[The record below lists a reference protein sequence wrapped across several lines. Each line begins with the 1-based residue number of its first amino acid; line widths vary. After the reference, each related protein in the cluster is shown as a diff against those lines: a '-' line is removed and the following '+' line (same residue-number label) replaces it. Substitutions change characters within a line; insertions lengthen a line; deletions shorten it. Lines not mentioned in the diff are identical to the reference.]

1 MKRNAEHV
9 YPLQELPFRPTVW
22 LAEVPTMLQ
31 SGVLVW
37 LYICD
42 IMARYIQFQRCN
54 VESLTCSYYC
64 DSHGVFL
71 APIAAEILSAD
82 LVLPFDEGDYTDAI
96 SAGEAEG
103 IRLQVIA
110 WEFEFKYVK
119 VSLCA

>member
-9 YPLQELPFRPTVW
+9 YPLQELR

-37 LYICD
+37 LICD

-54 VESLTCSYYC
+54 IESLICSYYC

-110 WEFEFKYVK
+110 WEFEFKYVR